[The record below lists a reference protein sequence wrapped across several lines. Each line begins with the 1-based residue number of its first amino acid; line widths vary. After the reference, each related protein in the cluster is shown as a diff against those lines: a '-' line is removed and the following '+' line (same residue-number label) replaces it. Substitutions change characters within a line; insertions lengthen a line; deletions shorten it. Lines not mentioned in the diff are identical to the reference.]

1 MDAQEFRTKAVTVLR
16 GHTNELESMQTAIK
30 RVVDAKEPAIPNQ
43 KDIFKE
49 IADTAEECR
58 QTIEYYDENDPMPEE
73 VQIAVADALEAIN
86 YCASAWPYFLQSN
99 LSDLRIQKPDWHAAY
114 VVLLEPLP
122 FASSVVWRDESGDRK
137 SVV

>member
-86 YCASAWPYFLQSN
+86 YCASALALFL
-99 LSDLRIQKPDWHAAY
+99 A
-114 VVLLEPLP
+114 VEPLRP
-122 FASSVVWRDESGDRK
+122 SHPET
-137 SVV
+137 

>member
-58 QTIEYYDENDPMPEE
+58 QR
-73 VQIAVADALEAIN
+73 
-86 YCASAWPYFLQSN
+86 SN
-99 LSDLRIQKPDWHAAY
+99 TMTRKTQCQKK
-114 VVLLEPLP
+114 
-122 FASSVVWRDESGDRK
+122 FRSRWRTLWK
-137 SVV
+137 Q